1 MGRFIDFLTGGNAKV
16 MANHLADM
24 HRDSGGRYPAV
35 VMAVFADI
43 CQQGPKNDGFFNYF
57 LGNQIRN
64 YCDLAAAQLNALA
77 APPGTP
83 ILRTMADFEEAL
95 TRHLR
100 ARGIPENLV
109 SGDNTAQTE
118 ELARELRSMS

>member
-1 MGRFIDFLTGGNAKV
+1 MARFIDFLTGGNAKV

-24 HRDSGGRYPAV
+24 HRDCGGDYPAV

-43 CQQGPKNDGFFNYF
+43 CQQKPKNNGFFNYF
-57 LGNQIRN
+57 LSNQIRN

-83 ILRTMADFEEAL
+83 LLQTMMDFEDAL
-95 TRHLR
+95 TKHLR
-100 ARGIPENLV
+100 ARGIPENLI
-109 SGDNTAQTE
+109 SGNNTSLTKDLAE
-118 ELARELRSMS
+118 ELSSM